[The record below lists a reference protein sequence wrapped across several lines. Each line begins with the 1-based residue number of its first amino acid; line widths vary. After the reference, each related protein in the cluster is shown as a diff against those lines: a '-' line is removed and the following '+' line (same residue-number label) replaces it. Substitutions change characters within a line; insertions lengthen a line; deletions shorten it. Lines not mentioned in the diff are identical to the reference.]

1 MKEGEAPEE
10 KDEKRSIH
18 IPNPNFRD
26 HIGTIDDEGKRK
38 FLYPRKTSGKYTN
51 YRRYASYVL
60 LLILVATPFIYVDG
74 RPFMMFN
81 VLERKFILFGQIFWP
96 EDFYLAVLAMIIGVL
111 FIAVFTV
118 AFGRL
123 FCGWVCPQTIFME
136 HVFRRI
142 EYWIDGDRNQQMRL
156 AAMPWNAEK
165 IRKRVLK
172 NSLFYLISF
181 AVANI
186 FMMYLISRDAWWAIV
201 SDNPAHHLSG
211 LFTLLIFS
219 GVFFFIFAWF
229 REQVC
234 LIVCPYGRL
243 QSVLL
248 DRHSVV
254 IAYDYIRGE
263 IRSKFR
269 KGEDREAVGKGD
281 CIDCN
286 QCVEVCPTGIDIR
299 NGTQLECINCTACMD
314 ACDHIMDRINRPRG
328 LIRYD
333 SEENIAEN
341 KKTIFTARVI
351 GYMAVL
357 TILIT
362 GMSFLLAS
370 RTEVEAILLRM
381 PGQLY
386 QKVDEQTLSNV
397 YNYKMINK
405 TPDALELQIRLLAPE
420 GELKL
425 VGANPIKVPPSDLAE
440 GALIIYLKK
449 SILQSRNTEV
459 TLGLYK
465 GEELIDEIETNFNGP
480 IVRR

>member
-1 MKEGEAPEE
+1 
-10 KDEKRSIH
+10 
-18 IPNPNFRD
+18 
-26 HIGTIDDEGKRK
+26 
-38 FLYPRKTSGKYTN
+38 
-51 YRRYASYVL
+51 
-60 LLILVATPFIYVDG
+60 
-74 RPFMMFN
+74 

-96 EDFYLAVLAMIIGVL
+96 EDFFLAVLAMIIGVL

-136 HVFRRI
+136 HVFRRL

-156 AAMPWNAEK
+156 ARMPWTWEK

-172 NSLFYLISF
+172 NGIFFAISF
-181 AVANI
+181 IIANI
-186 FMMYLISRDAWWAIV
+186 FMMYLISRDEWWAVV
-201 SDNPAHHLSG
+201 SDDPADHLG
-211 LFTLLIFS
+211 ALFSILVFS
-219 GVFFFIFAWF
+219 GVFFFVFSWF

-243 QSVLL
+243 NSVLI
-248 DRHSVV
+248 DRHSIV

-263 IRSKFR
+263 IRSKFK
-269 KGEDREAVGKGD
+269 KGEDRASVGKGD

-314 ACDHIMDRINRPRG
+314 ACDHVMDKIDRPRG

-341 KKTIFTARVI
+341 KQKVFTNRVI
-351 GYMAVL
+351 AYAAVL
-357 TILIT
+357 SVLIT
-362 GMSFLLAS
+362 CMSFLLAS
-370 RTEVEAILLRM
+370 RADVESIVLRM

-386 QKVDEQTLSNV
+386 QTLGEDTLSNV

-405 TPDALELQIRLLAPE
+405 TPDTLQLR
-420 GELKL
+420 LKL
-425 VGANPIKVPPSDLAE
+425 VKPLGKLEMAGAQHIKVLPGTLSE
-440 GALIIYLKK
+440 GAFVLFLERDE
-449 SILQSRNTEV
+449 LDSRNTAVE
-459 TLGLYK
+459 LHLIQD
-465 GEELIDEIETNFNGP
+465 GEIIERIKTNFNGP
-480 IVRR
+480 ILRKD

>member
-1 MKEGEAPEE
+1 MGV
-10 KDEKRSIH
+10 H

-26 HIGTIDDEGKRK
+26 SIGTIDESGKRN
-38 FLYPRKTSGKYTN
+38 FLYPRKTNGKFTN
-51 YRRYASYVL
+51 YRRIASYIL
-60 LLILVATPFIYVDG
+60 LAILVITPFIQING

-96 EDFYLAVLAMIIGVL
+96 EDFFLAVLAMLIGVL

-142 EYWIDGDRNQQMRL
+142 EYWIEGDRNQQIRL
-156 AAMPWNAEK
+156 AKMPWNAEK

-172 NSLFYLISF
+172 NGVFFAISF
-181 AVANI
+181 AVANV
-186 FMMYLISRDAWWAIV
+186 FMIYLISQPEWWKIV
-201 SDNPAHHLSG
+201 SDNPANHIGG
-211 LFTLLIFS
+211 LFSILIFS

-234 LIVCPYGRL
+234 IMVCPYGRL

-248 DRHSVV
+248 DRNSIV

-263 IRSKFR
+263 VRSKF
-269 KGEDREAVGKGD
+269 KKSEDRDALGKGD

-314 ACDHIMDRINRPRG
+314 ACDHVMDKIKRPRG

-333 SEENIAEN
+333 SENNIAN
-341 KKTIFTARVI
+341 KTKKIFTARVI
-351 GYMAVL
+351 AYLGVL
-357 TILIT
+357 VILISLF
-362 GMSFLLAS
+362 SFLLAS
-370 RTEVEAILLRM
+370 RTDVEAIILRT

-386 QKVDEQTLSNV
+386 QKVDETTFSNV
-397 YNYKMINK
+397 YNYKMVNK
-405 TPDALELQIRLLAPE
+405 TTEDLTLEVKLIQPEDGRLE
-420 GELKL
+420 MIG
-425 VGANPIKVPPSDLAE
+425 GSSIKVTKGELAE
-440 GALIIYLKK
+440 GALIIFLERNQ
-449 SILQSRNTEV
+449 LEGRNTDIH
-459 TLGLYK
+459 LGVFK
-465 GEELIDEIETNFNGP
+465 EGVMIDEVETNFNGP
-480 IVRR
+480 IVRN

>member
-1 MKEGEAPEE
+1 MGV
-10 KDEKRSIH
+10 H

-26 HIGTIDDEGKRK
+26 QIGTIDESGKRK
-38 FLYPRKTSGKYTN
+38 YIYPRKTNGKFTN
-51 YRRYASYVL
+51 YRRIASYIL
-60 LLILVATPFIYVDG
+60 LAILFITPFIQIDG

-96 EDFYLAVLAMIIGVL
+96 EDFFLAVLAMLIGVL

-156 AAMPWNAEK
+156 AKMKWNAEK
-165 IRKRVLK
+165 IRKRMLK
-172 NSLFYLISF
+172 NGIFYAISF
-181 AVANI
+181 AISNI
-186 FMMYLISRDAWWAIV
+186 FLMYVIGRTEWWSIV
-201 SDNPAHHLSG
+201 SDSPANHIGG
-211 LFTLLIFS
+211 LVSLLIFS

-234 LIVCPYGRL
+234 IIVCPYGRL

-248 DRHSVV
+248 DRNSIV

-263 IRSKFR
+263 VRSKF
-269 KGEDREAVGKGD
+269 KKKEDREALGKGD

-314 ACDHIMDRINRPRG
+314 ACDHVMDKIGRPRG

-333 SEENIAEN
+333 SEENIAN
-341 KKTIFTARVI
+341 NTKKILTTRVI
-351 GYMAVL
+351 AYLGVL
-357 TILIT
+357 AILT
-362 GMSFLLAS
+362 GLFGFLLAG
-370 RTEVEAILLRM
+370 RTDVEAIILRT

-386 QKVDEQTLSNV
+386 QKVDENTISNV
-397 YNYKMINK
+397 YSYKLVNK
-405 TPDALELQIRLLAPE
+405 TTEDLELTIQLIEPE
-420 GELKL
+420 GELKFA
-425 VGANPIKVPPSDLAE
+425 GNSNIRVPHSELTE
-440 GALIIYLKK
+440 GALILFLKK
-449 SILQSRNTEV
+449 DKLEGTNTDV
-459 TLGLYK
+459 RLGIFND
-465 GEELIDEIETNFNGP
+465 GVMIDEVETSFNGP
-480 IVRR
+480 IVRN